1 MLLLYALLFGAYSV
15 AQSKGVDT
23 LAGYIVRANDTIRG
37 RVILPYKMVKREK
50 ESRKQY
56 EDEEWY
62 QQVTLVDR
70 SGGERMYI
78 PADISAYG
86 WDWND
91 TLKATFRSF
100 EVVVPRT
107 GASLMKGKRKP
118 FLKLEIEGPMSLYLY
133 YHRENAREADA
144 FYSDR
149 FLINEKRETQALK
162 IKVFLGTGFAYNLTG
177 LESWFE
183 GYPELSKF
191 NLKSMVPLEVW
202 LLVSGYN
209 KWKKIVK

>member
-1 MLLLYALLFGAYSV
+1 MRKLMLLLYVLLFGAYLV
-15 AQSKGVDT
+15 AQSKGADT

-91 TLKATFRSF
+91 TLKATFRS
-100 EVVVPRT
+100 
-107 GASLMKGKRKP
+107 
-118 FLKLEIEGPMSLYLY
+118 
-133 YHRENAREADA
+133 
-144 FYSDR
+144 
-149 FLINEKRETQALK
+149 
-162 IKVFLGTGFAYNLTG
+162 
-177 LESWFE
+177 
-183 GYPELSKF
+183 
-191 NLKSMVPLEVW
+191 
-202 LLVSGYN
+202 
-209 KWKKIVK
+209 